1 MKTCN
6 KCRTAHPLSMFHK
19 DKSKADGLRSNC
31 KVCKKQSD
39 DTWRSANRD
48 RMLDKM
54 KEYHRDNADVIKA
67 RSKQWYADNTDKAK
81 AYHSVRYY
89 DKPYAALKEA
99 DPDYVAKA
107 VARNAVYRAR
117 RLQATPSWLNK
128 SQVDQMKEVYVSCKD
143 VTLETGVEHHVDHIV
158 PLQGDNVCGLHVPWN
173 LRVLEAKE
181 NMSKGNKHD

>member
-6 KCRTAHPLSMFHK
+6 KCRTTHPLSMFHK

-39 DTWRSANRD
+39 DAWRSANRD

-54 KEYHRDNADVIKA
+54 KEYYQGNTDVIKA
-67 RSKQWYADNTDKAK
+67 RSKQWYFDNIDKATE
-81 AYHSVRYY
+81 YHSARYA
-89 DKPYAALKEA
+89 DLREN
-99 DPDYVAKA
+99 DPDFQAKSA
-107 VARNAVYRAR
+107 AWRAAYRAR
-117 RLQATPSWLNK
+117 KLQATPSWLNK
-128 SQVDQMKEVYVSCKD
+128 SQMDQMKEIYVACRN
-143 VTLETGVEHHVDHIV
+143 VTLETGIEHHVDHIV
-158 PLQGDNVCGLHVPWN
+158 PLKGTNVCGLHVPWN